1 MGLHCGHACEC
12 LDQPLTINFKW
23 VHSNISLSMCTLAQ
37 LSGLASWR
45 ERNREQRQLKIECIC
60 STHSI
65 LLQKSLCY
73 ESGGCVRHI
82 RRMLQVRVVYERQL
96 ERSMTYTAGISL
108 LRSLWFHLWSLT
120 HALHWTNSIIA
131 PLSACVVTYTG
142 TFYVITYL
150 TSPSVS
156 LPNALACGS

>member
-1 MGLHCGHACEC
+1 
-12 LDQPLTINFKW
+12 
-23 VHSNISLSMCTLAQ
+23 MCTLAQ
-37 LSGLASWR
+37 LNGLASWR

-82 RRMLQVRVVYERQL
+82 HRMLQVRVVYGRQL
-96 ERSMTYTAGISL
+96 ECSLPSTDGISL
-108 LRSLWFHLWSLT
+108 LRSLWFHCLT